1 MSAGLATAFATQLG
15 RDLKLALRRW
25 GEVANP
31 LVFFLV
37 IAALFPLALSP
48 APDTLARLAPG
59 VVWVGALLASLL
71 AQGTVFRTDYDDGSL
86 EQIVLSPQP
95 LSLLVFAKICAH
107 WLLTGVPLVVVAPL
121 VGQSLYL
128 DPSATGTLVAAL
140 LLGTPTLS
148 LLGGIGAAL
157 TLAVNRGGLLLSIL
171 VLPLAVPV
179 LVFGARATDLA
190 VHGDN
195 PGGALYLLA
204 AILVLTAT
212 LAPFAAAAAVRI
224 SLD

>member
-1 MSAGLATAFATQLG
+1 MTAGLASAFLTQLG
-15 RDLKLALRRW
+15 RDLRLAMRRW
-25 GEVANP
+25 GELANP

-37 IAALFPLALSP
+37 VAALFPLALSP
-48 APDTLARLAPG
+48 TPDTLSRLAPG

-86 EQIVLSPQP
+86 EQMVLSPQP
-95 LSLLVFAKICAH
+95 LSLLVLAKITAH
-107 WLLTGVPLVVVAPL
+107 WLLTGVPLVIVAPL

-128 DPSATGTLVAAL
+128 DPAATPTLVAAL

-195 PGGALYLLA
+195 PAGALYLLA
-204 AILVLTAT
+204 AIFALTAT